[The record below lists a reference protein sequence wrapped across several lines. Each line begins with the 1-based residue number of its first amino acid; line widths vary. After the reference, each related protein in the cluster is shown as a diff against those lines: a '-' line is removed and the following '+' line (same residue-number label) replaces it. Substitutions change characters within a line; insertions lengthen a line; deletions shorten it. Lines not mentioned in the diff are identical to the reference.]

1 MLRKLLCLAAGM
13 GTARSSE
20 LAQALG
26 VSPALAQQMLEVLE
40 RQGYLNSVVQGC
52 AIPCEGC
59 PVEAECLFC
68 NQPRIWIL
76 TEKGEK
82 CLAKMNDMSKQP

>member
-1 MLRKLLCLAAGM
+1 M

-26 VSPALAQQMLEVLE
+26 VSPALTQQMLEVLE
-40 RQGYLNSVVQGC
+40 REGYLNSVVHGC
-52 AIPCEGC
+52 SIPCERC
-59 PVEAECLFC
+59 PLHAACMFP
-68 NQPRIWIL
+68 NQPRIWVL

-82 CLAKMNDMSKQP
+82 LLAKAEDLSKQP